1 MSRGSAAADEQE
13 DQDDHDDHRAQRDQP
28 ATQVDIAAAV
38 VAVDISLGAAVTGW
52 LEQFLVAG
60 RGRRAAP

>member
-1 MSRGSAAADEQE
+1 M
-13 DQDDHDDHRAQRDQP
+13 
-28 ATQVDIAAAV
+28 
-38 VAVDISLGAAVTGW
+38 VAVDISLGAAVTCR